1 MVTTEEDIVR
11 EAKET
16 QAVLAALFEVTPDFV
31 GIADAVDGHFLFLN
45 RAARRMAGRGKG
57 ENLSAMRLDDLHP
70 TSAMRILRSEGIPSA
85 LQNGS
90 WEGESAVLN
99 SEGREIPV
107 SQVIVAHQ
115 AQVGNRRF
123 ISTVMRDLT
132 ERKKLEEQ
140 LRQAQKMDAIGR
152 LAGGLAHDFNN
163 LLTVISGYSEI
174 VLLNLPAMDPMR
186 QSVQAISD
194 AGARAASLTRQLLTF
209 SRQTV
214 VEPKVLDLNEVVRE
228 AERMLQR
235 LIGEDV
241 VLTTVLEPVLNCV
254 KVDPAL
260 FGQVLMNLVVNA
272 RDAMPTG
279 GSLTIE
285 TRNVTWERDCAAT
298 HPQIEAG
305 QYVMLAAT
313 DTGSGMTPEA
323 KARIFEPF
331 FTTKEAG
338 KGTGLGLA
346 VVHGIVKQSNG
357 HIGVYTEPGVG
368 TTFKIYL
375 PAVEEQVGAL
385 KAVDGAKWM
394 GGAETI
400 LLVEDEKAVRGLA
413 LQAFQ
418 SHGYKVLTAT
428 DGKDA
433 MRVAKEYHGRI
444 DLLVTDVVMPRMGGR
459 QLAEALRPA
468 LPTMKVLFTSGY
480 TDDAVVRHGILQKE
494 VSFLQKPYTPLS
506 LTRKVRAVLDETNP
520 LVSTQ
525 TNE

>member
-1 MVTTEEDIVR
+1 MLTEEDIVT

-16 QAVLAALFEVTPDFV
+16 QAVLAALFEATPDFV
-31 GIADAVDGHFLFLN
+31 GISDAMDGHFLFLN
-45 RAARRMAGRGKG
+45 RAARRMAGRGK
-57 ENLSAMRLDDLHP
+57 EEDLSAMRLDDLHP
-70 TSAMRILRSEGIPSA
+70 ASAMRILRSEGIPSA

-107 SQVIVAHQ
+107 SQVIVAHR
-115 AQVGNRRF
+115 APAGGLRF

-132 ERKKLEEQ
+132 ERKRLEEQ

-174 VLLNLPAMDPMR
+174 VLMSLPAADPMR

-241 VLTTVLEPVLNCV
+241 LLTTVLEPVLNSV

-285 TRNVTWERDCAAT
+285 TRNVNWERDYAAT

-305 QYVMLAAT
+305 HYVMLAAT

-323 KARIFEPF
+323 SARIFEPF
-331 FTTKEAG
+331 FTTKEVG

-346 VVHGIVKQSNG
+346 VVHGIIKQSNG
-357 HIGVYTEPGVG
+357 HIEVYTELGVG

-375 PAVEEQVGAL
+375 PAVEEQVSVVN
-385 KAVDGAKWM
+385 AVDGGKWM

-400 LLVEDEKAVRGLA
+400 LLVEDERAVRGLA

-428 DGKDA
+428 DGCDA
-433 MRVAKEYHGRI
+433 MRVAEEYHGPI

-459 QLAEALRPA
+459 QLAEALRAA
-468 LPTMKVLFTSGY
+468 LPKMKVLFTSGY

-506 LTRKVRAVLDETNP
+506 LTRKVRAVLDDSLT
-520 LVSTQ
+520 T
-525 TNE
+525 T

>member
-1 MVTTEEDIVR
+1 MQAVAEDRVTKVE
-11 EAKET
+11 ET
-16 QAVLAALFEVTPDFV
+16 QVVLAALFEATPDLV
-31 GIADAVDGHFLFLN
+31 AIANASGGHFLFLN
-45 RAARRMAGRGKG
+45 RAARCMAGRG
-57 ENLSAMRLDDLHP
+57 EWEDLSAMRLEDLYP
-70 TSAMRILRSEGIPSA
+70 ESAMQILRNEGIPSA
-85 LQNGS
+85 LQHGS
-90 WEGESAVLN
+90 WEGESTVLN
-99 SEGREIPV
+99 WEGRKVPV
-107 SQVIVAHQ
+107 SQVIVAHRSP
-115 AQVGNRRF
+115 VGDVRF

-174 VLLNLPAMDPMR
+174 VLASLPTGDPMR
-186 QSVQAISD
+186 QAVQTISD
-194 AGARAASLTRQLLTF
+194 AGVRAASLTRQLLTF

-214 VEPKVLDLNEVVRE
+214 VEPKVLNLNEVVRD

-241 VLTTVLEPVLNCV
+241 KLTTVLDPSIDSV

-285 TRNVTWERDCAAT
+285 THNVNWEGDYAAA
-298 HPQIEAG
+298 HPQIQAG
-305 QYVMLAAT
+305 RYVMLTAT
-313 DTGSGMTPEA
+313 DTGSGMTAEA

-357 HIGVYTEPGVG
+357 HIDVYSEPGVG

-375 PAVEEQVGAL
+375 PAVGDQVSAL
-385 KAVDGAKWM
+385 KVVDGGKWV
-394 GGAETI
+394 GGSETI
-400 LLVEDEKAVRGLA
+400 LLVEDETAVRGLA

-418 SHGYKVLTAT
+418 SQGYKVLTAS
-428 DGKDA
+428 DGRDA
-433 MRVAKEYHGRI
+433 MRVAQAYCGSI

-459 QLAEALRPA
+459 DLSQALRPT
-468 LPTMKVLFTSGY
+468 LPKMKVLYTSGY

-494 VSFLQKPYTPLS
+494 VAFLQKPYTPRS
-506 LTRKVRAVLDETNP
+506 LTRKVREVLDSLSATR
-520 LVSTQ
+520 TDD
-525 TNE
+525 